1 MGGKRKKRKQID
13 MLQGSLM
20 DKILLF
26 AIPLAAT
33 SILQQLF
40 SSVDIA
46 ILGKFANS
54 QAQAAVG
61 CDGPVINMILNL
73 FIGIS
78 VGANVV
84 IARYIGENKE
94 EKVKDTV
101 HTAILSAIVMGIFLL
116 IIGVFSSKYILQWM
130 NTPEDVIGQATT
142 FLRIYFLG
150 APFIMLYNFGAAI
163 LRSIGD
169 TKRPLYC
176 LALTGVVN
184 AALNMTLVI
193 VFHLG
198 VAGVAVGTV
207 VANIISSSMILYFLT
222 QEENCIRVSIRKL
235 KISMLEF
242 KKIIKIGL
250 PAGLQSLV
258 FSVSNVFI
266 QASLNGYG
274 ADAVAGSAITLNFEY
289 YAYFIISAFIQATV
303 TFTSQNFG
311 AKQYD
316 RCKKIFKEAFIV
328 SILVS
333 AVMSFCFVFFRSS
346 LISIF
351 TSDPEVARYAS
362 IRMVHLLSL
371 YMLINVYEI
380 SGGALRGMGYSMTP
394 AIITIFGTCVFRLM
408 WVATISKW
416 YPSFEMLM
424 DVYPVSWIIT
434 GILVLS
440 TYFVMRNKIFSE
452 ERKLQLV

>member
-440 TYFVMRNKIFSE
+440 TYFVIRNKIFSE
-452 ERKLQLV
+452 KRKLQLV